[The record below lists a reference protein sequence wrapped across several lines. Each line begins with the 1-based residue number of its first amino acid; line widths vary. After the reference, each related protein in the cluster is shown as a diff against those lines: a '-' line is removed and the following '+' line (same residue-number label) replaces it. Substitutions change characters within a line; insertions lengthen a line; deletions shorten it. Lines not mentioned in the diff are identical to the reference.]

1 MNDCRGTVPET
12 ILTWKGQP
20 MSLRNKEGR
29 LGKIVLCWQ
38 EGYYLVLLNG
48 MEFERHP
55 ELIQAIRIYDQLA
68 LRIG

>member
-1 MNDCRGTVPET
+1 
-12 ILTWKGQP
+12 

-29 LGKIVLCWQ
+29 LGSIVLCWQ

-55 ELIQAIRIYDQLA
+55 ELLPAIRVYEQLA